1 MRSDSCSRGEE
12 FQTGRV
18 GRLDLTGIFVLA
30 AGRSRALN
38 FARMLL
44 DLSHPFWTA
53 VAFVFGSC
61 VGSFLNVVIY
71 RVPLG
76 LSVNNPKRSFC
87 PQCRYAIPMWQ
98 NIPLVSWLLLRGK
111 CANCRG
117 EIPLRYFGVELLTAL
132 LFAAV
137 WVVFPPLATPF
148 LFACMALLVAISFID
163 AEHLIIPT
171 VLTWIGTAAG
181 VLGAFAWPRLSALAD
196 PLAADSW
203 QAGLTRSATGWAVG
217 FFGLWAVVLGG
228 KALFGKKITRFPAP
242 VAWELREGEGDEEE
256 LKFVIDGE
264 EHLWGDLFFRKS
276 DQLILEGG
284 QTCVDNGAAQAGS
297 LIIRT
302 STVELDGKVLSI
314 GNLKSLAG
322 TASRV
327 VIPREAMGMGDI
339 YLLGMLGA
347 LFGWPAVAFALF
359 GGCIFAIIAALIGR
373 IGLGVH
379 LPFGPF
385 LALGGATWA
394 FGGWRLWQW
403 YVEVLL
409 RPAL

>member
-1 MRSDSCSRGEE
+1 
-12 FQTGRV
+12 
-18 GRLDLTGIFVLA
+18 LPGIFVLA

-38 FARMLL
+38 FRMLL
-44 DLSHPFWTA
+44 DLSHPLWTA
-53 VAFVFGSC
+53 VAFVFGAC

-87 PQCRYAIPMWQ
+87 PRCRHAIPMWQ

-111 CANCRG
+111 CANCGGPIAR
-117 EIPLRYFGVELLTAL
+117 RYFGVELLTAV

-137 WVVFPPLATPF
+137 WAIFPPLATPF
-148 LFACMALLVAISFID
+148 LFLCMALLVAISFID

-181 VLGAFAWPRLSALAD
+181 VIGAFVWPRLSALAD
-196 PLAADSW
+196 PLAADTW
-203 QAGLTRSATGWAVG
+203 QAGLLRSGIGWAAG

-228 KALFGKKITRFPAP
+228 KALFGRKILRFPAP
-242 VAWELREGEGDEEE
+242 VAWELREGGEDDE
-256 LKFVIDGE
+256 LKFVIDGD
-264 EHLWGDLFFRKS
+264 EHLWGDLFFRKT
-276 DQLILEGG
+276 DELILEGG
-284 QTCVDNGAAQAGS
+284 HTCVDNGAARAGS
-297 LIIRT
+297 LVIRAAT
-302 STVELDGKVLSI
+302 IELEGETLAIEALKNLS
-314 GNLKSLAG
+314 G
-322 TASRV
+322 TATRV
-327 VIPREAMGMGDI
+327 VVPREAMGMGDI

-359 GGCIFAIIAALIGR
+359 AGCVFAIIAALVGR
-373 IGLGVH
+373 VGLGVH

-385 LALGGATWA
+385 LALGGAGWA

-403 YVEVLL
+403 YLEVLTGAA
-409 RPAL
+409 R